1 MAGLAGET
9 PERVCYVPRVATEF
23 WHVMGSPV
31 TDSVFDLLVVGG
43 GINGA
48 GIARDATGRGLKVLL
63 VERDDLASATSSA
76 SSKLIHGGLRY
87 LEYYEF
93 RLVREALAERE
104 VLLRVAPH
112 IIWPMRFVLPHAAH
126 LRPAWMIRMGLWLYD
141 HLGGR
146 TTLPGS
152 RSLNLR
158 RAKEGDALRDDVTK
172 GFVYSDCWVDD
183 ARLVALNARDAVDRG
198 AVFLPRTALLN
209 ARRVDGLWSAEIE
222 RQDGQRETVRA
233 RAIVNAAGPW
243 AADVLGSGLG
253 INSARRLRLIKGSHI
268 IVKRLYEG
276 PHAYILQ
283 NEDRRIVF
291 VLPYEQDYTLIGT
304 TDVPFT
310 DDPRGV
316 KISPEETSYL
326 CTAVSRWLAKTVT
339 PDDVVWSYAGVRP
352 LYDDG
357 STSASAVTR
366 DYVLEVENQNGQ
378 APVLSVFGGKITTF
392 RRLAEH
398 ALDKLA
404 PYFPAM
410 TAPWTDTAPLPG
422 GELENAD
429 FERFFTELQRRRAWI
444 PTEHLRALARRH
456 GKRLDTMLTG
466 CASLADLGQHFGKGL
481 YAREI
486 DWLVAQEWAMS
497 ADDILFRRTKFGL
510 HLDAPARE
518 AVATYFQ
525 QKHAHTTD
533 TSCTNAV

>member
-43 GINGA
+43 GINGT

-63 VERDDLASATSSA
+63 VERDDLAAATSSA

-152 RSLNLR
+152 RSLDLR
-158 RAKEGDALRDDVTK
+158 RAKEGDSLRDEVTK

-209 ARRVDGLWSAEIE
+209 ARRIDGIWSAEIA
-222 RQDGQRETVRA
+222 RQDGQRESVRA

-243 AADVLGSGLG
+243 AADVLGSG
-253 INSARRLRLIKGSHI
+253 
-268 IVKRLYEG
+268 
-276 PHAYILQ
+276 
-283 NEDRRIVF
+283 
-291 VLPYEQDYTLIGT
+291 
-304 TDVPFT
+304 
-310 DDPRGV
+310 
-316 KISPEETSYL
+316 
-326 CTAVSRWLAKTVT
+326 
-339 PDDVVWSYAGVRP
+339 
-352 LYDDG
+352 
-357 STSASAVTR
+357 TR
-366 DYVLEVENQNGQ
+366 DQFRTPSAPDQGQPYHRQ
-378 APVLSVFGGKITTF
+378 APL
-392 RRLAEH
+392 
-398 ALDKLA
+398 
-404 PYFPAM
+404 
-410 TAPWTDTAPLPG
+410 
-422 GELENAD
+422 
-429 FERFFTELQRRRAWI
+429 
-444 PTEHLRALARRH
+444 
-456 GKRLDTMLTG
+456 
-466 CASLADLGQHFGKGL
+466 
-481 YAREI
+481 
-486 DWLVAQEWAMS
+486 
-497 ADDILFRRTKFGL
+497 
-510 HLDAPARE
+510 
-518 AVATYFQ
+518 
-525 QKHAHTTD
+525 
-533 TSCTNAV
+533 